1 MTFFHYKENSQS
13 FSLPTKHHTHA
24 STFVATCSSSYFQ
37 FYNPIFRVTMQRL
50 LIIEPFLVI
59 NINKSL
65 KKIVLESKGVPKV
78 VGK

>member
-1 MTFFHYKENSQS
+1 
-13 FSLPTKHHTHA
+13 
-24 STFVATCSSSYFQ
+24 
-37 FYNPIFRVTMQRL
+37 MQRL